1 MKVRVYYNLRLKC
14 LSVQAMVGRSWK
26 VVRHTQHISL
36 ENVTFKVSE
45 KGRQRVIKNK
55 RKNVH
60 AYICGTF
67 ICDDTIKRTVQNE
80 WMDLISYNPYKLE
93 KFHDGEKYVDKADR
107 VFVKGRSVYAINAR

>member
-26 VVRHTQHISL
+26 VIRHAEKVSL
-36 ENVTFKVSE
+36 LNVTFKVSE

-60 AYICGTF
+60 AYICGTLAEE
-67 ICDDTIKRTVQNE
+67 KLPEGQ
-80 WMDLISYNPYKLE
+80 WMDLITYNPYKLE
-93 KFHDGEKYVDKADR
+93 KFYDGQNYVDKADK

>member
-14 LSVQAMVGRSWK
+14 LSVQAMVGKSWK
-26 VVRHTQHISL
+26 VIRHAQTVSL
-36 ENVTFKVSE
+36 VDVTFKVSE

-60 AYICGTF
+60 AYICGTLVE
-67 ICDDTIKRTVQNE
+67 DMPKQDE
-80 WMDLISYNPYKLE
+80 WMDLITYNPYKLE
-93 KFHDGEKYVDKADR
+93 KFYDGEKYVDKADR